1 MNSFTLLSL
10 GFSAPGAEAI
20 QFTPKIRREER
31 TGLESNMLC
40 SEVTNAHTSLL
51 RSISY
56 FWLIQRTL
64 SHSLLCLLVVK

>member
-51 RSISY
+51 R
-56 FWLIQRTL
+56 
-64 SHSLLCLLVVK
+64 